1 MIQQQVHP
9 TGEPACKHPV
19 ARVGRIST
27 RKNSTKSGNAAVAFV
42 LPIDDRYRLTADEY
56 AWRIERRKGKCWRA
70 IEWHV
75 SVEAAVNS
83 LGRRL
88 VRTSQVTSL
97 PDALDAVNRVACT
110 LKDALEPS
118 FKLEARS

>member
-1 MIQQQVHP
+1 MTDIRQR
-9 TGEPACKHPV
+9 PAGK
-19 ARVGRIST
+19 AGRGNDAENVRAGQRNSST
-27 RKNSTKSGNAAVAFV
+27 CRTDSVSFV

-88 VRTSQVTSL
+88 VRTSQVATL
-97 PDALDAVNRVACT
+97 ADALDAVDRVACT

-118 FKLEARS
+118 FKREMRS